1 LEEKSKAKR
10 ERHHVK
16 IWCSADEKAALEAAA
31 KASGLSAST
40 YLRVLGLG
48 HEPRPLI
55 DIEQARE
62 LVRVNG
68 DLGRLGGLL
77 KLWLTDDA
85 KLEEYSSEMAARIIR
100 GCWPR
105 SRPIRR
111 SYPSSFGRCFGR
123 AKILAAKIWGR
134 ADDRKTRSHEGDSQE
149 RFWWVGEIYNERARP

>member
-1 LEEKSKAKR
+1 MEEKSKAKR

-85 KLEEYSSEMAARIIR
+85 KLEEYSSEMATRIIR
-100 GCWPR
+100 GVLAKIEANQEELSVIIRKVLR
-105 SRPIRR
+105 SRQDF
-111 SYPSSFGRCFGR
+111 SG
-123 AKILAAKIWGR
+123 
-134 ADDRKTRSHEGDSQE
+134 
-149 RFWWVGEIYNERARP
+149 